1 MAQIRVQRHD
11 TLKHIAA
18 ARGADAHPISQH
30 QELVSCKKVSEGTTQ
45 AEKDQPDQEAELM
58 RAEIK
63 RLSFWRLAAVRRAP
77 FWFVVSGVENDGIS
91 MMGDEIDYMKEPL
104 QRKMQEQ
111 PHDADTA
118 VALLSLFLES
128 NLNEIK
134 LGEGDTQVEM
144 YCAAKSYIFEVSMG
158 ILQVFLNFR
167 L

>member
-1 MAQIRVQRHD
+1 M
-11 TLKHIAA
+11 
-18 ARGADAHPISQH
+18 
-30 QELVSCKKVSEGTTQ
+30 
-45 AEKDQPDQEAELM
+45 
-58 RAEIK
+58 
-63 RLSFWRLAAVRRAP
+63 
-77 FWFVVSGVENDGIS
+77 DGMS

-128 NLNEIK
+128 NLNEMK
-134 LGEGDTQVEM
+134 LGEGGPQVEM

>member
-1 MAQIRVQRHD
+1 M
-11 TLKHIAA
+11 LFF
-18 ARGADAHPISQH
+18 
-30 QELVSCKKVSEGTTQ
+30 SCASAG
-45 AEKDQPDQEAELM
+45 
-58 RAEIK
+58 
-63 RLSFWRLAAVRRAP
+63 FWRLAAVRRAP
-77 FWFVVSGVENDGIS
+77 FWFVVSDVKVCVFLCFSVCLILFSFISGLIWCGFFTSLLWQKDGMS

-128 NLNEIK
+128 NLNEMK
-134 LGEGDTQVEM
+134 LGEGDTQVVM

>member
-1 MAQIRVQRHD
+1 MVSFQFHVLQSVRGFRL
-11 TLKHIAA
+11 TRT
-18 ARGADAHPISQH
+18 ARTATASVNAKGF
-30 QELVSCKKVSEGTTQ
+30 C
-45 AEKDQPDQEAELM
+45 
-58 RAEIK
+58 
-63 RLSFWRLAAVRRAP
+63 RLAAVRRAP
-77 FWFVVSGVENDGIS
+77 LWFVVSGVKKDGMS

-104 QRKMQEQ
+104 QQKMQEQ

-128 NLNEIK
+128 NLNEMK
-134 LGEGDTQVEM
+134 LGEGGPQVEM

>member
-1 MAQIRVQRHD
+1 MI
-11 TLKHIAA
+11 
-18 ARGADAHPISQH
+18 ISG
-30 QELVSCKKVSEGTTQ
+30 KKTVGHMLFLPCASAG
-45 AEKDQPDQEAELM
+45 
-58 RAEIK
+58 
-63 RLSFWRLAAVRRAP
+63 FCRLAAVRRAP
-77 FWFVVSGVENDGIS
+77 LWFVVSGVKVCVFLCFSVCLILFSFISGLIWCGFFTSLLWQKDGMS

-104 QRKMQEQ
+104 QQKMQEQ

-128 NLNEIK
+128 NLNEMK